1 MKKNVTICDKCEVT
15 IATKQCDICGK
26 DLCEDCSNVENN
38 AIVGGLMELITCE
51 GCDDQL
57 DDMMIKRKDLLPSV
71 FKEKVELKKEII
83 EVLKNAMML
92 NQIEE
97 EKNPMPALKKVRAG
111 PSGLFKFNPN
121 PMSPVKFNPN
131 PMSPVRYDWMEKFK
145 NKKK

>member
-1 MKKNVTICDKCEVT
+1 MKKNVTICDKCETT
-15 IATKQCDICGK
+15 ISSKQCDICGK

-51 GCDDQL
+51 GCSNQL
-57 DDMMIKRKDLLPSV
+57 DDMMVKRKDLLPSV

-97 EKNPMPALKKVRAG
+97 EKNPIPTLKKVRAG
-111 PSGLFKFNPN
+111 PTPISGI
-121 PMSPVKFNPN
+121 
-131 PMSPVRYDWMEKFK
+131 
-145 NKKK
+145 